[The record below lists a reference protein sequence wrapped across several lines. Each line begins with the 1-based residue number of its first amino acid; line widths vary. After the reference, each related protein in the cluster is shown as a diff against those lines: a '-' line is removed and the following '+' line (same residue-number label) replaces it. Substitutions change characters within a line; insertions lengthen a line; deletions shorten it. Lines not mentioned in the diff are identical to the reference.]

1 MAEEP
6 NHPASASTS
15 TNPLRRRTIGL
26 ASFSFSMLDH
36 VSNAV
41 IDQNL
46 GARLDVSRH
55 AKDQALLAQR
65 LVCEPNKS
73 SVRAAL
79 DALVSI
85 DEASHVVHDL
95 VDRELFAV
103 AFYEDADD
111 SFASADGNHGIGN

>member
-1 MAEEP
+1 
-6 NHPASASTS
+6 
-15 TNPLRRRTIGL
+15 
-26 ASFSFSMLDH
+26 MLDH

>member
-1 MAEEP
+1 
-6 NHPASASTS
+6 
-15 TNPLRRRTIGL
+15 
-26 ASFSFSMLDH
+26 MLDH

-41 IDQNL
+41 IYQNL

-65 LVCEPNKS
+65 LVFEPNKS

-85 DEASHVVHDL
+85 DEASHVVHHL
-95 VDRELFAV
+95 VDRELLAV
-103 AFYEDADD
+103 IFYEDADD
-111 SFASADGNHGIGN
+111 SFASADGNHGIGK